1 MLMSKKKDVFMLA
14 APEGRELTFKKIDFS
29 DKS

>member
-1 MLMSKKKDVFMLA
+1 MSKKKDVFMMVP
-14 APEGRELTFKKIDFS
+14 PEGRELTFKKIDFS